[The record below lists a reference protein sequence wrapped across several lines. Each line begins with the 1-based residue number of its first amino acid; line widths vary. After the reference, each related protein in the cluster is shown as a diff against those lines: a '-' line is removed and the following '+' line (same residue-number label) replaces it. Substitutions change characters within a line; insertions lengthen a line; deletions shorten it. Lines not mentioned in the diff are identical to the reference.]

1 MSEIPLPQ
9 AAKRVVPWWLLRH
22 ETMLAAI
29 LLVALIVLGALNNR
43 FLTLDNLL
51 NQGRL
56 TTEVGLIAL
65 PMTFIIIT
73 GGIDLSVG
81 SIVGLCAILLGYS
94 WKNLGFPL
102 PLAIGFS
109 LLVGAAAG
117 FLNGIVITR
126 MKVPPLIM
134 TIATLALYRG
144 LAEGISQARSVR
156 GYPEWF
162 YFIGQ
167 ENLFGVPAQLWL
179 FLIAIVVSAIVLDRT
194 IFGRTL
200 YAIGNNETAARFS
213 GLPVDRAKL
222 IIYTLSGLMAG
233 LSACVLVSRVTTTR
247 SDMGIGY
254 ELDVIAAV
262 VLGGTSIFGGVG
274 TIWGTVVGLAMIQL
288 LKNGLALTG
297 VKGDATI
304 VVIGTVLILS
314 TLVASS
320 LQRRREGV

>member
-1 MSEIPLPQ
+1 MSEIPLPET
-9 AAKRVVPWWLLRH
+9 ARRVAPWWVLRH

-94 WKNLGFPL
+94 WKNFDFPL
-102 PLAIGFS
+102 PLAICFA

-117 FLNGIVITR
+117 FINGLVITKV
-126 MKVPPLIM
+126 KVPPLIM

-144 LAEGISQARSVR
+144 LAEGISQAHSVR

-162 YFIGQ
+162 YFLGQ
-167 ENLFGVPAQLWL
+167 GSLFGVPTQLL
-179 FLIAIVVSAIVLDRT
+179 LLLILIVIAGVALDRT
-194 IFGRTL
+194 TFGRTL
-200 YAIGNNETAARFS
+200 YAIGSNETAARFS
-213 GLPVDRAKL
+213 ALPVDRVKL
-222 IIYTLSGLMAG
+222 IVYTLSGLASGLAAG
-233 LSACVLVSRVTTTR
+233 VLVSRVTTTR
-247 SDMGIGY
+247 MDMGIGY

-262 VLGGTSIFGGVG
+262 VLGGTSIFGGSG
-274 TIWGTVVGLAMIQL
+274 TIWGTVIGLAMIQL

-304 VVIGTVLILS
+304 VVIGVALILS
-314 TLVASS
+314 VLIASS
-320 LQRRREGV
+320 LQRRRD

>member
-9 AAKRVVPWWLLRH
+9 TAKRVVPWWLRRH

-213 GLPVDRAKL
+213 GLPVDRDKL
-222 IIYTLSGLMAG
+222 IIYTLSGFMAG

-262 VLGGTSIFGGVG
+262 VLGGTSIFGGIG
-274 TIWGTVVGLAMIQL
+274 TIWGTIVGLAMIQL